1 MIDDLSIVNG
11 LFFIVLGGFLLDWLA
26 VAYEWLRI
34 KPITKILA
42 MGLVILWTIYTSE
55 RGAYITLIL
64 LLLAQLFGLLGDIYL
79 LLRQKWFLWGLGAFL
94 VGHVF
99 YLVLFLL
106 QLAEAIRYVELTS
119 LRILVGC
126 AILMG
131 WVFFLFW
138 FYRLVRKLNSRQL
151 SLGVSIYGGVLSSI
165 VAISFSLVLFSTN
178 LQGIYTLLSAG
189 ALLFL
194 ISDSLLAYNRFVKR
208 IPRGQLWVR
217 ITYHLAQFCLAAGFV
232 ILIN

>member
-1 MIDDLSIVNG
+1 
-11 LFFIVLGGFLLDWLA
+11 LFFIVLGALLLDWLA
-26 VAYEWLRI
+26 VAFEWLRI

-42 MGLVILWTIYTSE
+42 MGLVILWTIYTSGW
-55 RGAYITLIL
+55 GAYITLIL
-64 LLLAQLFGLLGDIYL
+64 LLLAQLFGLFGDVFL
-79 LLRQKWFLWGLGAFL
+79 LMRQKWFLWGLGAFL

-106 QLAEAIRYVELTS
+106 QLADAIRYFELTS
-119 LRILVGC
+119 FRILAGC

-131 WVFFLFW
+131 WVFLLFW
-138 FYRLVRKLNSRQL
+138 FYRLVRKLNSRHL

-165 VAISFSLVLFSTN
+165 VVISLSLVLFSTN

-232 ILIN
+232 FLIN